1 MRKAYTLLLYLALP
15 AVLGFLAWRGLRDRG
30 WWRRWRER
38 LGFSD
43 YPASGGGILIHAASL
58 GEVNAAA
65 PLVSALLRDQPKTPL
80 TLTTFTPTGSRRV
93 RALFGK
99 RVHHVYAP
107 LDLPGAVR
115 RFLRRQRP
123 RLVIIMETEI
133 WPNLF
138 HVVGREGVPLM
149 MANARLSEAS
159 LRGYARV
166 SRLVSETLAG
176 VRWVGAQSVQDAERL
191 LSCGAPKEGTKV
203 TGNLKFDLEVAATL
217 ATEAQSLRARWGAD
231 RPVLTAGSTRPGDEE
246 VLIAAFLSIRVQSPG
261 ALLIIAPRHPERFEE
276 TARRAGAGGL
286 RVARRSQDAACPADA
301 DCFVIDTMGELMRY
315 YACGDVTFVGGTFA
329 DVGGHNLLEP
339 AALGK
344 PVLFGPHTYNTDDV
358 ANALEESG
366 GGKRLASGEEL
377 VAAVLEWFNNED
389 SRRGAG
395 KAALEV
401 AESGRGAL
409 ALTLQAVRKVIDRT

>member
-15 AVLGFLAWRGLRDRG
+15 AVLGFLAWRGLKDRG

-38 LGFSD
+38 FGFAD
-43 YPASGGGILIHAASL
+43 FPAAGGGIVIHAASL

-65 PLVSALLRDQPKTPL
+65 PLVSALLRDHPKTPL

-99 RVHHVYAP
+99 RVHHVYTP

-115 RFLRRQRP
+115 RFVRRQRP
-123 RLVIIMETEI
+123 RLLIIMETEI

-138 HVVGREGVPLM
+138 HVARQEGIPLL

-159 LRGYARV
+159 VQGYARV
-166 SRLVSETLAG
+166 SRLVSEALAG
-176 VRWVGAQSVQDAERL
+176 VTWVGAQSTKDAERL
-191 LSCGAPKEGTKV
+191 LACGAPKQRTEI

-217 ATEAQSLRARWGAD
+217 ATEAETLRASWGAN
-231 RPVLTAGSTRPGDEE
+231 RPVLTAGSTRPGDDA
-246 VLIAAFLSIRVQSPG
+246 VLIPAFQGIREQAPD

-276 TARRAGAGGL
+276 TAKIAGSAGL
-286 RVARRSQDAACPADA
+286 RVALRSQGAACPADA

-344 PVLFGPHTYNTDDV
+344 PVLFGPHTYNTVEV
-358 ANALEESG
+358 AQALEESG
-366 GGKRLASGEEL
+366 GGKRLASREEL
-377 VAAVLEWFNNED
+377 VTAVLDWFNNAD
-389 SRRGAG
+389 RRHRAG
-395 KAALEV
+395 KAALEL

-409 ALTLQAVRKVIDRT
+409 ALTLQAVRRVIDRT